1 MAQNIV
7 TTKIVTVLKSL
18 WNNLNWW
25 KITNYSLMLMKKWFF
40 FMYSSIS
47 FFLPVIR
54 FFCLVAVYL
63 IGGVLFQIFVRK
75 NSGKNAIPNATFWL
89 DFPALVKV
97 CWFIIVNNVLI
108 HSTYIP
114 LYIIAP
120 FQSFRSVN
128 HVSGS
133 GCSHCYPFT
142 IKACI
147 KQSPFDH
154 F

>member
-1 MAQNIV
+1 M
-7 TTKIVTVLKSL
+7 K
-18 WNNLNWW
+18 NNKLFSHVDE
-25 KITNYSLMLMKKWFF
+25 KMIFF
-40 FMYSSIS
+40 HVFIKLF

-97 CWFIIVNNVLI
+97 CWFINLNNVLI

-133 GCSHCYPFT
+133 GSLSFIFIFICYPFT

-147 KQSPFDH
+147 
-154 F
+154 